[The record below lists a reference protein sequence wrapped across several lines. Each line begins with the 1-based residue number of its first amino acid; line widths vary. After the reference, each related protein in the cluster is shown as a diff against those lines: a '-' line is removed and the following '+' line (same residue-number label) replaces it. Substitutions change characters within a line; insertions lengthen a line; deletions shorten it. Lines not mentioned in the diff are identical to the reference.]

1 MLDTPPQPVRS
12 RDARRPRR
20 RTRQRVLL
28 GLGVVVVLLVVA
40 GVALVGYGWYR
51 WNQVDRQ
58 DLALAEAGF
67 DGPKN
72 FLVVGSDDRA
82 VVSDTDGDASAF
94 LGKGAPAVGDRRSDT
109 IMIARVDPSAK
120 TIDMLSFPRDLWVPI
135 EPSGDPERINTAY
148 AVGGAQN
155 LIDTIKADFGIDIH
169 HYVEIDFASFKGV
182 VQAVGGVPMYLDTPM
197 RDTSTGLYQ
206 YDLGCVTLDG
216 DQALA
221 LARSRHLETKDD
233 DGDWVTDPTGDIG
246 RVARQQD
253 FLRSVLDRAQSRF
266 GSLDVRAI
274 NDLVSSTADNLSI
287 DSGLELGTLVD
298 LARAF
303 EGFSGDQITTH
314 SIPVIPFMTSGG
326 ASVLRLDAVNSDETL
341 NVFRGLPE
349 GTVSPS
355 SVTLTV
361 RNGTGAVNQATDVTA
376 QMKAL
381 GYATTAPGRD
391 ETPRLTRTVVRYAP
405 GYERHADQVARQL
418 ANGANLVLDRTL
430 TAAGPVVLVTGSD
443 FTTVLPEARPPDPN
457 GPATT
462 TTSTSVRSGGGSGS
476 STTSTTVNPNEVAV
490 GEVGTRV
497 GGDSPDGTACG

>member
-1 MLDTPPQPVRS
+1 MLDTPPTPVRS
-12 RDARRPRR
+12 RRAPRRRR
-20 RTRQRVLL
+20 RTRRRVVLGVGVVAVLL
-28 GLGVVVVLLVVA
+28 IVA
-40 GVALVGYGWYR
+40 GAAVVGYGWYR
-51 WNQVDRQ
+51 WSQVDRQ

-67 DGPKN
+67 DRPKN

-82 VVSDTDGDASAF
+82 VVTEADGDADAF
-94 LGKGAPAVGDRRSDT
+94 LGRGAPVSGDRRSDT

-120 TIDMLSFPRDLWVPI
+120 TVDMLSFPRDLWVPI

-169 HYVEIDFASFKGV
+169 HYVEIDFSSFKGIV
-182 VQAVGGVPMYLDTPM
+182 EAVDGVPMYLDTPM

-216 DQALA
+216 EQALA

-253 FLRSVLDRAQSRF
+253 FLRTVLDRAQSRF

-314 SIPVIPFMTSGG
+314 TVPVVPYMTNGG
-326 ASVLRLDAVNSDETL
+326 ASVLRLDAVSADETL
-341 NVFRGLPE
+341 NVFRGLPV

-376 QMKAL
+376 QMKGL
-381 GYATTAPGRD
+381 GYATTAPGANM
-391 ETPRLTRTVVRYAP
+391 TPTLSRTVVRYAP

-418 ANGANLVLDRTL
+418 ASGADLVADRTL
-430 TAAGPVVLVTGSD
+430 TATSPVVLVTGAD

-462 TTSTSVRSGGGSGS
+462 TTTRAGGAGAS
-476 STTSTTVNPNEVAV
+476 STTSTTVNPDEVAV

-497 GGDSPDGTACG
+497 GGEAPAGTSCG

>member
-1 MLDTPPQPVRS
+1 MLDTPPTPVRS
-12 RDARRPRR
+12 RETPRRRR

-28 GLGVVVVLLVVA
+28 GVGVVVVLLIVA
-40 GVALVGYGWYR
+40 GVAVVGYGWYR

-82 VVSDTDGDASAF
+82 AVAEADGDADAF
-94 LGKGAPAVGDRRSDT
+94 LGKGAPVSGDRRSDT

-120 TIDMLSFPRDLWVPI
+120 TVDMLSFPRDLWVPI

-155 LIDTIKADFGIDIH
+155 LIDTIKSDFGIDIH

-182 VQAVGGVPMYLDTPM
+182 VEAVGGVPMYLETPM

-253 FLRSVLDRAQSRF
+253 FLRTVLDRAQSRF

-303 EGFSGDQITTH
+303 EGFSGEQITTH
-314 SIPVIPFMTSGG
+314 AIPVVPYMTNGG
-326 ASVLRLDAVNSDETL
+326 ASVLRLDAVSADETL

-349 GTVSPS
+349 GTVSTS

-361 RNGTGAVNQATDVTA
+361 QNGSGASNQATDVTA
-376 QMKAL
+376 QLDAL
-381 GYATTAPGRD
+381 GYGATVGRD
-391 ETPRLTRTVVRYAP
+391 ASTRAARTVVRYAP

-418 ANGANLVLDRTL
+418 ASGADLVVDRTL
-430 TAAGPVVLVTGSD
+430 TAASPVVLVTGTD

-462 TTSTSVRSGGGSGS
+462 TTTTRSGGGAGS
-476 STTSTTVNPNEVAV
+476 SSTSTTVNPNEVAV

-497 GGDSPDGTACG
+497 GGDAPAGTSCG